1 MFGQIS
7 HLMILLG
14 GLIVFIHSAIHKNK
28 NDQEKVV
35 ILSKSKELLISVS
48 MLVNNIYEV
57 S

>member
-1 MFGQIS
+1 
-7 HLMILLG
+7 MILLG
-14 GLIVFIHSAIHKNK
+14 GLIVFIHSAIHKN
-28 NDQEKVV
+28 DQEKVA